1 MYAPTE
7 GLIEGPVGAAELLAE
22 VDVEVNDVLGGLLV
36 EELDVVGATEELC
49 DVLVG
54 TVDVEELMDEV
65 DLTDE
70 LEELVDFVVEDEVD
84 LTELDEDEEDLTDE
98 VDADVE
104 VDLIDELRV
113 DEEEVDFTDEL
124 DEVVVRTTEVELV
137 ELADELAV
145 VVVVQGGR
153 LTRDL

>member
-1 MYAPTE
+1 MFVASVWHPTKVYAPTVC
-7 GLIEGPVGAAELLAE
+7 LIPSVGLAE
-22 VDVEVNDVLGGLLV
+22 GEELVEVGGSALDELELDDVLEAFVDELEV
-36 EELDVVGATEELC
+36 EGTVELELDD
-49 DVLVG
+49 DVLEAFVDELEVEVG
-54 TVDVEELMDEV
+54 ELEDEV

-70 LEELVDFVVEDEVD
+70 LDELVDFVVEDEVD

-104 VDLIDELRV
+104 VD
-113 DEEEVDFTDEL
+113 
-124 DEVVVRTTEVELV
+124 TEVELV

-153 LTRDL
+153 LTSDL

>member
-1 MYAPTE
+1 
-7 GLIEGPVGAAELLAE
+7 
-22 VDVEVNDVLGGLLV
+22 LV
-36 EELDVVGATEELC
+36 
-49 DVLVG
+49 
-54 TVDVEELMDEV
+54 
-65 DLTDE
+65 
-70 LEELVDFVVEDEVD
+70 
-84 LTELDEDEEDLTDE
+84 
-98 VDADVE
+98 DVE